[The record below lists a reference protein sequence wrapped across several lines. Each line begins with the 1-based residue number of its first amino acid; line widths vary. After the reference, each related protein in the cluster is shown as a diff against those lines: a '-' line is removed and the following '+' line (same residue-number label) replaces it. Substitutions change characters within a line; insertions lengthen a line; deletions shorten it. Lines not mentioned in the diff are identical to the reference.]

1 MSTSPPESNVQLQ
14 LLSFGED
21 TVDPLAK
28 VTDRV
33 QVNVTATDSEQR
45 AVTQNVV
52 LVLIKPRRQTSTAL
66 IFP

>member
-14 LLSFGED
+14 LLSFGD